1 LWWGK
6 NAWISCFVN
15 KSFREIS
22 FCMFASN
29 HKVNADS
36 ILKWMS
42 DFLVI
47 GNVAKCSEKWDRVL
61 VVIYKYCMFINTN
74 WKISKKYHGHLW
86 NLHALLKWKSNIQL
100 SWKKVLW
107 IYYSLH
113 RKHILWKP
121 HCSFVF
127 YKELHLAYIHLLIF

>member
-47 GNVAKCSEKWDRVL
+47 GNVAKCSEKWDRLL

-74 WKISKKYHGHLW
+74 WKILKNIMDTYEISMHCSNEKVTS
-86 NLHALLKWKSNIQL
+86 NLVEKNYFESI
-100 SWKKVLW
+100 
-107 IYYSLH
+107 SLH

-121 HCSFVF
+121 HCRFVF